1 MNRTIDRRSVRYF
14 LFLVDP
20 PRFRFFYQPTFR
32 DCYLFKK
39 WRVKFLVSLQP
50 PLSFSFFHLERR
62 QGGCSIRWKGE
73 NIGVTFQNW
82 WKNPL
87 LSRLSGKLVIN
98 RAPSRETR
106 IKLDSEKKRRFNEVF
121 VDPEHQM
128 PRKVRRSFL
137 PTTFLPRI
145 IGRKKRKKSGFYVRR
160 LTMIRATSANISLT
174 RQKRILPVSRG
185 NTRLP
190 KICVAIDN
198 FKSRCAK
205 AICPT
210 TFSANDH

>member
-50 PLSFSFFHLERR
+50 PLPFSFFHLERR
-62 QGGCSIRWKGE
+62 QGGCSVRWKGE

-121 VDPEHQM
+121 VDPEHHGRLGDPFY
-128 PRKVRRSFL
+128 PRRFFHGLSGEKNVKNQDF
-137 PTTFLPRI
+137 TF
-145 IGRKKRKKSGFYVRR
+145 
-160 LTMIRATSANISLT
+160 
-174 RQKRILPVSRG
+174 
-185 NTRLP
+185 
-190 KICVAIDN
+190 D
-198 FKSRCAK
+198 
-205 AICPT
+205 
-210 TFSANDH
+210 D

>member
-1 MNRTIDRRSVRYF
+1 MDVRYDEKVKT
-14 LFLVDP
+14 LVL
-20 PRFRFFYQPTFR
+20 RSKIGEKTHCFRV
-32 DCYLFKK
+32 CL
-39 WRVKFLVSLQP
+39 
-50 PLSFSFFHLERR
+50 
-62 QGGCSIRWKGE
+62 G
-73 NIGVTFQNW
+73 N
-82 WKNPL
+82 L
-87 LSRLSGKLVIN
+87 LSIERQVE
-98 RAPSRETR
+98 RR

-128 PRKVRRSFL
+128 PRKVRQSFL
-137 PTTFLPRI
+137 PTAFLPRI

>member
-1 MNRTIDRRSVRYF
+1 MARKISRLSLFLFFIWKGDKVDVRYDEKVKT
-14 LFLVDP
+14 LVLRSKIDEK
-20 PRFRFFYQPTFR
+20 FF
-32 DCYLFKK
+32 
-39 WRVKFLVSLQP
+39 W
-50 PLSFSFFHLERR
+50 
-62 QGGCSIRWKGE
+62 
-73 NIGVTFQNW
+73 
-82 WKNPL
+82 L

-137 PTTFLPRI
+137 PTAFLPRI

>member
-39 WRVKFLVSLQP
+39 WRVKFLVSP
-50 PLSFSFFHLERR
+50 FFFFSSGKETRWMF
-62 QGGCSIRWKGE
+62 GTMKRWKH
-73 NIGVTFQNW
+73 IGVTFQNW

-128 PRKVRRSFL
+128 PRKVRQSFL
-137 PTTFLPRI
+137 PTAFLPRI

>member
-39 WRVKFLVSLQP
+39 WRVKFLVSP
-50 PLSFSFFHLERR
+50 FFFFSSGKETRWMF
-62 QGGCSIRWKGE
+62 GTMKRWKHWCY
-73 NIGVTFQNW
+73 V
-82 WKNPL
+82 P
-87 LSRLSGKLVIN
+87 KLVKKPIAFAFVWETCYQSCYQ
-98 RAPSRETR
+98 APSRETR

-137 PTTFLPRI
+137 PTAFLPRI

>member
-39 WRVKFLVSLQP
+39 WRVKFLVSLQS
-50 PLSFSFFHLERR
+50 PLPFSFFHLERR
-62 QGGCSIRWKGE
+62 QGGCSVRWIGE

-137 PTTFLPRI
+137 PTAFLPRI

>member
-1 MNRTIDRRSVRYF
+1 M
-14 LFLVDP
+14 
-20 PRFRFFYQPTFR
+20 
-32 DCYLFKK
+32 
-39 WRVKFLVSLQP
+39 
-50 PLSFSFFHLERR
+50 ERR
-62 QGGCSIRWKGE
+62 QGGCSVRWKGE
-73 NIGVTFQNW
+73 NIDVTFKNW

-87 LSRLSGKLVIN
+87 LSRLSAKLVIN

-137 PTTFLPRI
+137 PTAFLPRI

>member
-50 PLSFSFFHLERR
+50 PLPFSFFHLERK
-62 QGGCSIRWKGE
+62 QDGCSVRWKGE

-87 LSRLSGKLVIN
+87 LSRLSAKLVIN

-137 PTTFLPRI
+137 PTAFLPRI

-174 RQKRILPVSRG
+174 RQKRILPVSCG